1 MLKIIQLICSPIKSL
16 WNHFW
21 QSILPIFLSFRGYGS
36 LILKKY
42 YVFNTIQFIL
52 IVLFYFFLNPVKNPK
67 FIRNT
72 IQNTRNVSYFRKI
85 RNGSEMHHKYLF
97 SPSLHPSPGLILK
110 HFSAFYTSISNYCT
124 LSLIPTF
131 QHCPPTPK
139 QSMFGNGCQQLV

>member
-21 QSILPIFLSFRGYGS
+21 QSILPIFLSFRGYGR

-52 IVLFYFFLNPVKNPK
+52 IVLFFFLNPVKKSEMHQKYHPK
-67 FIRNT
+67 Y
-72 IQNTRNVSYFRKI
+72 RNVSYFGKI
-85 RNGSEMHHKYLF
+85 RNASEIHHKYLF

-110 HFSAFYTSISNYCT
+110 HFFCFTHPSPITAPY
-124 LSLIPTF
+124 P
-131 QHCPPTPK
+131 
-139 QSMFGNGCQQLV
+139 

>member
-1 MLKIIQLICSPIKSL
+1 MLKIIQLIYSPIKSL

-42 YVFNTIQFIL
+42 DVFNTIQFIL
-52 IVLFYFFLNPVKNPK
+52 IVLFFFKPCKENPK
-67 FIRNT
+67 CIRNT
-72 IQNTRNVSYFRKI
+72 IRNTRNVSYFGKI
-85 RNGSEMHHKYLF
+85 RNASKMHHKYLF

-110 HFSAFYTSISNYCT
+110 HF
-124 LSLIPTF
+124 LSFTHPSPITVHYPSIPTF
-131 QHCPPTPK
+131 QHLPSTPK